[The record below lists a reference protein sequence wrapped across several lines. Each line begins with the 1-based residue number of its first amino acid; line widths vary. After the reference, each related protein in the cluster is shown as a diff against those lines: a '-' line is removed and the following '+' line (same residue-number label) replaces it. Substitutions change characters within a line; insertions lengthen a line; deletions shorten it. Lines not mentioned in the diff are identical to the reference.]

1 MNNLPKKYVNLY
13 EYAKKICDLLKSKT
27 PKISMED
34 DNGEF
39 VVMENNNFEAKF
51 FFVVIYKGTKMDI
64 GALIKI
70 RLKWL
75 KSKIIRA
82 WFLN

>member
-1 MNNLPKKYVNLY
+1 M
-13 EYAKKICDLLKSKT
+13 LKSKT

-70 RLKWL
+70 RLK
-75 KSKIIRA
+75 
-82 WFLN
+82 

>member
-1 MNNLPKKYVNLY
+1 MNNLPKKYVSLY

-39 VVMENNNFEAKF
+39 VVMENNNFGYRCT
-51 FFVVIYKGTKMDI
+51 YKNSTKM
-64 GALIKI
+64 IKI
-70 RLKWL
+70 KNNKGMVFEL
-75 KSKIIRA
+75 SVE
-82 WFLN
+82 

>member
-1 MNNLPKKYVNLY
+1 MIRKCNEDIVKQYTLNNLPKKYVSLY

-51 FFVVIYKGTKMDI
+51 FF
-64 GALIKI
+64 L
-70 RLKWL
+70 
-75 KSKIIRA
+75 
-82 WFLN
+82 